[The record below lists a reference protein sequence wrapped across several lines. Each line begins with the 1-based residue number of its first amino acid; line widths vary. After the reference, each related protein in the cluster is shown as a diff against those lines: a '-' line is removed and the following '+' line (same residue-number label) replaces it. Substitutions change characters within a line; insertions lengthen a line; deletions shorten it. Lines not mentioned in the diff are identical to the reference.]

1 MFSCSGS
8 YVRGIAFR
16 FAQGIL
22 PTLALILLIQVDSSL
37 AQEMTRTTSLL
48 ALKAG
53 VDVSKAAILDAGRT
67 GKRLVAV
74 GERSLIFVSDDEGRS
89 WIPRPVDGEKVLT
102 GLATG
107 DGKIMI
113 ATGHSGVILRS
124 ADGGEHWER
133 GTVPKTQKEALLGA
147 ISLPDGKAFAFGG
160 YASFLESSD
169 AGKTWEQRSI
179 LGPDIDK
186 HFYGLAR
193 NDQSLV
199 LVGEAG
205 LISISD
211 DLGKHWRVVP
221 SPYSGSLF
229 GVTYM
234 PHGGYVA
241 YGMRGKV
248 MHSSDLGAT
257 WTNLESGITSPFF
270 SATLLR
276 DGQLVL
282 AGKDG
287 VLALVARDGSRI
299 ETRHTADRRT
309 VSRVIEASE
318 QEWLLLGDAGIR
330 RVRWNELGK

>member
-1 MFSCSGS
+1 MFSFSGTGAK
-8 YVRGIAFR
+8 RIALR
-16 FAQGIL
+16 CEQGIL
-22 PTLALILLIQVDSSL
+22 WVLATILLTHAGSSL
-37 AQEMTRTTSLL
+37 AQEKTQSTPLL
-48 ALKAG
+48 ALKATG
-53 VDVSKAAILDAGRT
+53 DINKVSMLDAGRV

-89 WIPRPVDGEKVLT
+89 WIPRPVEGEKVLT
-102 GLATG
+102 GLAAG
-107 DGKIMI
+107 DGKMLI
-113 ATGHSGVILRS
+113 ATGHGGVILWS
-124 ADGGEHWER
+124 ADGGERWER
-133 GTVPKTQKEALLGA
+133 SNVPKTQKEALLGA
-147 ISLPDGKAFAFGG
+147 IAFPDGKAFAFGG

-179 LGPDIDK
+179 LGPEIDK

-211 DLGKHWRVVP
+211 DLGKHWRVVA
-221 SPYSGSLF
+221 SPYPGSLF

-234 PHGGYVA
+234 PLGGYVA

-248 MHSSDLGAT
+248 MRSSDRGAT
-257 WTNLESGITSPFF
+257 WMELESGITSPFF
-270 SATLLR
+270 SATLLS
-276 DGQLVL
+276 DGRLVL

-287 VLALVARDGSRI
+287 VLALVAPDGSKI

-309 VSRVIEASE
+309 VSRVIEGSG

>member
-1 MFSCSGS
+1 M
-8 YVRGIAFR
+8 RIARR

-22 PTLALILLIQVDSSL
+22 LTLTTILLAHAGSSL
-37 AQEMTRTTSLL
+37 AQEKPQPTPLL
-48 ALKAG
+48 ALKANA
-53 VDVSKAAILDAGRT
+53 DINKASILDAGRI

-74 GERSLIFVSDDEGRS
+74 GERSVIFVSDDEGRS
-89 WIPRPVDGEKVLT
+89 WTPRPVEGEKVLT

-107 DGKIMI
+107 DGNKLI
-113 ATGHSGVILRS
+113 ATGHSGVILWS
-124 ADGGEHWER
+124 GDGGDRWER
-133 GTVPKTQKEALLGA
+133 SSVPKTQKEALLGVIA
-147 ISLPDGKAFAFGG
+147 FPDGKAFAFGG

-169 AGKTWEQRSI
+169 AGRTWEQRSI
-179 LGPDIDK
+179 LGPEIDK
-186 HFYGLAR
+186 HFYGLAH

-205 LISISD
+205 LISISED
-211 DLGKHWRVVP
+211 FGKHWRVVP
-221 SPYSGSLF
+221 SPYPGSLF

-234 PHGGYVA
+234 PQGGYVA

-248 MHSSDLGAT
+248 MRSSDRGAT
-257 WTNLESGITSPFF
+257 WMDLESSVTSPFF

-276 DGQLVL
+276 DGRLVL

-287 VLALVARDGSRI
+287 VLALVASDGSKI

-309 VSRVIEASE
+309 VSRVIEGSG